1 MPKASLRTWLKAGS
15 VLRRFGARD
24 EGSTTPI
31 FALCAIPLVFAAGIA
46 IDTSRQSTARVQVQA
61 ATDAAA
67 LAAAAAYGVGSENY
81 TAVANAYF
89 TKTVSQFPDLA
100 SANIATNVSV
110 DTTNNTLTMTATGAI
125 PTTLTRIGGYDAMP
139 LAASDTAGGGGGAGA
154 AATGGGTSSGGTI
167 SSTVSLPVFS
177 DHHKGQIILVMDYSS
192 SMDEYIGGKRKYATM
207 RDEAAKLVNNLS
219 QNQTNQDVEF
229 GLVPFSHAVRV
240 TMPNNFYYGKTGTSS
255 STYCID
261 DRNYPYNLSAST
273 PVTSTTN
280 NASKFFTTSCS
291 YFSSKS
297 LNVRPLSLNHSGT
310 VSQINSMTP
319 YGNTHIALGME
330 TAWHLLTP
338 NAPYV
343 ATENEEETLKA
354 VVLLTDGQQ
363 TSPGNGPNNILSVAQ
378 AETNLEEQCRLMKA
392 AGIRVVTVSFDLP
405 DAQTQNRLKA
415 CASDNLEKKVAAG
428 EPTPKYYFSANTN
441 EELASA
447 FGIIR
452 DSLARNMYLSK

>member
-1 MPKASLRTWLKAGS
+1 MDRTTMHKASLRTWLKAGS
-15 VLRRFGARD
+15 VLRRFGNRD

-100 SANIATNVSV
+100 STNIATNVSV
-110 DTTNNTLTMTATGAI
+110 DTTNNTLTMTATGEI
-125 PTTLTRIGGYDAMP
+125 PTTLTRIGGYDSMP
-139 LAASDTAGGGGGAGA
+139 LAPAGGGGDG
-154 AATGGGTSSGGTI
+154 TGGGGTI

-177 DHHKGQIILVMDYSS
+177 DHHKGQIVLVMDYSS
-192 SMDEYIGGKRKYATM
+192 SMDEYVGGKRKYATM

-219 QNQTNQDVEF
+219 QNRTNQDVEF

-240 TMPNNFYYGKTGTSS
+240 TMPNNFYYGKSGTSS

-261 DRNYPYNLSAST
+261 DRNYPYNLSPNT

-291 YFSSKS
+291 YFSSKG

-310 VSQINSMTP
+310 VNQINTMTP

-338 NAPYV
+338 NAPYA
-343 ATENEEETLKA
+343 ATVNAEETLKA
-354 VVLLTDGQQ
+354 VVLLTDGRQ

-378 AETNLEEQCRLMKA
+378 AEANLEEQCRLMKA

-405 DAQTQNRLKA
+405 DAQTQDRLKA

-428 EPTPKYYFSANTN
+428 EPTPKYYFNANTN